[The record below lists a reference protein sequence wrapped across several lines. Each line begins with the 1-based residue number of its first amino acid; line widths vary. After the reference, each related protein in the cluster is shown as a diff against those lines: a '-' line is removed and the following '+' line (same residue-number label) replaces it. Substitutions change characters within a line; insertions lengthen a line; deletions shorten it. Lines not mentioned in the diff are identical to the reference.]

1 MNRWKNTQTAFNIVS
16 GMDRSELKRLADL
29 LVKRDDERAD
39 DLCSYLETYLH
50 DKMVSEREDQAD
62 IVRGDETRWM

>member
-29 LVKRDDERAD
+29 LVKSDDEKAD

-62 IVRGDETRWM
+62 IVRGDETRWV